1 MSVRELL
8 LSLVVLVSVIVM
20 PACNTA
26 PERDFCGH
34 SVLVVMTQEA
44 GGVNKVHE
52 RDIFGYIADQ
62 IVEIEDLTYLNNPE
76 TALIIWEKWHQI
88 LKLTLDKDDKKNIM
102 RVVRYLNRLDIVEVA
117 EPNWYIKVAGEK

>member
-76 TALIIWEKWHQI
+76 TALVIWEKWHQI

-117 EPNWYIKVAGEK
+117 EPNWYINVAGEK